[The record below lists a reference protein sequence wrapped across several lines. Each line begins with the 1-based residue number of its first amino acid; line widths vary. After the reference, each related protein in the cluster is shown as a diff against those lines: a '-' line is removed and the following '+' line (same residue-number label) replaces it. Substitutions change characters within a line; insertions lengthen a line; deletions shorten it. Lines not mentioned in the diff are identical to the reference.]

1 MNKGKITVVLGGQVG
16 SEGKGKFA
24 GYIARKDAVDVS
36 VCNFHPNA
44 GHTWVGDNGERVM
57 VQQLPQAVVN
67 PTTALYLSAGSAID
81 MDTLTKEIQAN
92 DCADRLLIHPRA
104 MIIEE
109 RHRVEEAVTM
119 GRISSTQK
127 GCGSAGADKV
137 RRLPHVQLARD
148 VEELVEYVAD
158 TTCAIYERYNQGAHI
173 MVEVP
178 QGFDLDIN
186 HGLEYPYCTSR
197 QTTSTQA
204 IADAG
209 IAPQMVDEVIAV
221 IRPYP
226 IRVGNMYD
234 ENGNLTGYSGNY
246 CDSEEITWEIVAYRS
261 GTPIEEI
268 REMTTVTKKLRRVF
282 EPNFDRLREM
292 VLVNGVTQIALNFAN
307 YIDYSMLGKTSEEDI
322 TEKVWDFIYRVQ
334 EATKVPVTM
343 IGTGARDCDIIDLR
357 SKYGK

>member
-1 MNKGKITVVLGGQVG
+1 
-16 SEGKGKFA
+16 
-24 GYIARKDAVDVS
+24 
-36 VCNFHPNA
+36 
-44 GHTWVGDNGERVM
+44 
-57 VQQLPQAVVN
+57 
-67 PTTALYLSAGSAID
+67 
-81 MDTLTKEIQAN
+81 
-92 DCADRLLIHPRA
+92 
-104 MIIEE
+104 
-109 RHRVEEAVTM
+109 
-119 GRISSTQK
+119 
-127 GCGSAGADKV
+127 
-137 RRLPHVQLARD
+137 
-148 VEELVEYVAD
+148 
-158 TTCAIYERYNQGAHI
+158 

-246 CDSEEITWEIVAYRS
+246 CDSEEITWEIVAERS

-334 EATKVPVTM
+334 EETKVPVTM